1 MNESVIKSDIRKA
14 LGREPAL
21 VLWPIVQ
28 GGVVQH
34 DDVTYKAGSVNGMSD
49 LIGVLRVELTVPEDG
64 YGSEPITCGR
74 FIALEV
80 KTPKHLKTILN
91 AIAKGTTAKLSKSDR
106 EQILF
111 LGVVRSRGGFGAFVD
126 SVESAQAALER
137 ARRGER
143 E

>member
-1 MNESVIKSDIRKA
+1 MNESVIKSAIRKA
-14 LGREPAL
+14 LGREPDL

-28 GGVVQH
+28 GGVVQR

-49 LIGVLRVELTVPEDG
+49 LIGILLVDWDDNPVG
-64 YGSEPITCGR
+64 M

-80 KTPKHLKTILN
+80 KTPTHLKTILN
-91 AIAKGTTAKLSKSDR
+91 AMAKGTTAKLSKSDR
-106 EQILF
+106 AQILF

-126 SVESAQAALER
+126 SEESAQAALER
-137 ARRGER
+137 ARRGEQ

>member
-1 MNESVIKSDIRKA
+1 MNESVIKSAIRKA
-14 LGREPAL
+14 LGREPDL

-49 LIGVLRVELTVPEDG
+49 LIGVLLLSYLCAGCGTGGGV
-64 YGSEPITCGR
+64 GR
-74 FIALEV
+74 FVALEV
-80 KTPKHLKTILN
+80 KTPKHLKTIQN

-106 EQILF
+106 AQILF

-126 SVESAQAALER
+126 SVESAQAALAR